1 MESTQPTQVLDGGP
15 PESDAVSNDA
25 TSIRATGDATSIR
38 TTGDA
43 TSIRTTGGATSI
55 RTTGGATSIREAM
68 LSAIGDLSDEE
79 RERLGSAEQ
88 PDEVAQAW
96 RDLIAER
103 AAQEREATVR
113 TELTREF
120 ESRTRAAQ
128 PRPTSGLRGG
138 PPAPQ
143 PATVSEW
150 TDFIRSTDAQPLRQ
164 QRRAQFADWL
174 AAHPEA

>member
-1 MESTQPTQVLDGGP
+1 MESTQLTQVLDGGP
-15 PESDAVSNDA
+15 PESETSSNDA
-25 TSIRATGDATSIR
+25 TASHTLGDATSSR
-38 TTGDA
+38 TAGN
-43 TSIRTTGGATSI
+43 
-55 RTTGGATSIREAM
+55 ATSIREAM
-68 LSAIGDLSDEE
+68 LSAIGELSDEE

-88 PDEVAQAW
+88 PDEVAHAW

-103 AAQEREATVR
+103 AAHEREATVR

-138 PPAPQ
+138 PPVPQ
-143 PATVSEW
+143 PGTVSEW

>member
-15 PESDAVSNDA
+15 PESAADSND
-25 TSIRATGDATSIR
+25 
-38 TTGDA
+38 
-43 TSIRTTGGATSI
+43 
-55 RTTGGATSIREAM
+55 ATSIREAM
-68 LSAIGDLSDEE
+68 LSAIGELSDEE

-88 PDEVAQAW
+88 PDEVAQVW

-128 PRPTSGLRGG
+128 PRPTSGLRGS

-143 PATVSEW
+143 PGTVSEW